1 MSPLPRLQRSLLQ
14 RNSSPCRFDAVFD
27 TTCRGGVLH
36 FYRSFRKGGLSLE
49 TTKPTAGGGA
59 VGFVGYGGP
68 SGRRRGHPFRQSRE
82 EVTLSKIPD
91 LRITQL
97 S

>member
-1 MSPLPRLQRSLLQ
+1 MR
-14 RNSSPCRFDAVFD
+14 
-27 TTCRGGVLH
+27 RGGVLH
-36 FYRSFRKGGLSLE
+36 LYGRSILEKRIGLK

-68 SGRRRGHPFRQSRE
+68 SGRRRGHPFRQGWE
-82 EVTLSKIPD
+82 EVALSKIPD

>member
-1 MSPLPRLQRSLLQ
+1 MIATVKQILGEGP
-14 RNSSPCRFDAVFD
+14 
-27 TTCRGGVLH
+27 
-36 FYRSFRKGGLSLE
+36 E

-97 S
+97 T

>member
-1 MSPLPRLQRSLLQ
+1 MSRLPRLQRSLPHSNPIFAMRRRL
-14 RNSSPCRFDAVFD
+14 RLHTLGRRFVFIRQVNFW
-27 TTCRGGVLH
+27 RGTGP
-36 FYRSFRKGGLSLE
+36 K

-68 SGRRRGHPFRQSRE
+68 SGRRRGHPFRQGRE